1 MIQLQQ
7 ELEALDLIQRH
18 LEYHDHDLMRYN
30 YFEQIELPNYGLHFT
45 LSIEQWNDGET
56 SVEVTGI
63 EVYELEGDRIDF
75 TLDLE
80 RMIIGKIEVI

>member
-7 ELEALDLIQRH
+7 ELEAIDPIQRH
-18 LEYHDHDLMRYN
+18 LEYHDHELMRYN

-45 LSIEQWNDGET
+45 LNIEQWNDNEP
-56 SVEVTGI
+56 SIEVTGI

-80 RMIIGKIEVI
+80 RMIIDKIEVI